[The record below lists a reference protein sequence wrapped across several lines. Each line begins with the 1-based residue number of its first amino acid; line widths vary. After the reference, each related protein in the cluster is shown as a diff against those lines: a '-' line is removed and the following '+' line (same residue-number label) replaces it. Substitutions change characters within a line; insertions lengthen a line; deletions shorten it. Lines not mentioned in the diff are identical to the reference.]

1 MSLSADISNISRSS
15 LHDGPGIRTV
25 VYFKGCGLRCA
36 WCHNPETLESK
47 NEILYAPI
55 KCVHCGKCIEAC
67 PTCHMIKDN
76 DMLFLRENCKNCE
89 RCAQACPSGAL
100 SVSGKRMT
108 LNDVMQE
115 VIKDVHYYK
124 QSGGGV
130 TLSGGECLLQADF
143 CAELLKRCK
152 EKGIH
157 TALETAL
164 FVPFGNIE
172 KVMDHVDLIYT
183 DFKIAD
189 SEKHRKYTGQGN
201 EMIYENLQKLTALK
215 SGKIIVR
222 IPLIPSVNDSD
233 GDIVQFAEKLL
244 PIAES
249 LQGIEVLKYNSL
261 GVSKYKISGKEYCD
275 FGEPQKDEDMI
286 GYCNQLENFLDKKVK
301 VYCVL

>member
-1 MSLSADISNISRSS
+1 MSLNADIANISRSS

-67 PTCHMIKDN
+67 PTCHIIKDN
-76 DMLFLRENCKNCE
+76 DMLFLRENCKNCG

-152 EKGIH
+152 EERIH
-157 TALETAL
+157 TAIETAL
-164 FVPFGNIE
+164 FVPWENVE
-172 KVMDHVDLIYT
+172 KVLPFCDLIFA
-183 DFKIAD
+183 DFKIAGTQ
-189 SEKHRKYTGQGN
+189 KHKLYTGHDNLLIIQ
-201 EMIYENLQKLTALK
+201 NLQKLAEAVPNKVT
-215 SGKIIVR
+215 VR
-222 IPLIPSVNDSD
+222 IPLIPGVNDLSE
-233 GDIVQFAEKLL
+233 DILGFSEILL
-244 PIAES
+244 PIAEKLS
-249 LQGIEVLKYNSL
+249 GIEILRYNAL
-261 GVSKYKISGKEYCD
+261 AESKYLLSGKKYTD
-275 FGEPQKDEDMI
+275 FGEAQADEFLLEFCRSLEQAIRQKT
-286 GYCNQLENFLDKKVK
+286 Q
-301 VYCVL
+301 VYTVL